1 MDKRPESPTS
11 SLQRYFNSIINV
23 SPTRTDFQ
31 GLIGVPY
38 QSPAVTPEASHVSL
52 QTSTAQADKPEPC
65 SLTVDRLVATEPDH
79 SIVMHTAQKKVSER
93 IGNAVPRNTRTRN
106 SSASVDKSDHF
117 NKHCD
122 GGSARKKLKGPN
134 GAASFDDRTKCS
146 NDCEENQE
154 TGTFR
159 LPENRSQ
166 SPMTAQENEHR
177 GDCTPRYNLRR
188 NRSSINLSQA
198 ARTSNPK
205 NKPTSVRRC
214 GKENIQTTADSNQ
227 KGEER
232 TKRSKSEHESK
243 RPASVSSS
251 SSSCSEGGAGP
262 LPLISRDLWNTTS
275 RKPSKPHR
283 HVENQAYP
291 KPDDSTSESPFEQF
305 MKDVYPELVK
315 KKSLWAKSG
324 VWKSP
329 LAVAGGGRLNGLVSY
344 HEKAPVEKRSLWSV
358 PKALSSGDSE
368 SDKGSAG
375 PSGRRAIKGA
385 SAFKCKVGLQQKGAD
400 IAKRLENSQH
410 EAGTRDVEPVYRET
424 RRSLVAEGEPRETQ
438 NRETR
443 ISKAPIVSDHNAE
456 NIKPRR
462 SFWDDSWKLS
472 SKTTYRD
479 RSPLAVLKVTKEV
492 TPPEAP
498 ATRIEPLNTT
508 DDEGEV
514 SWIQSLWKQ
523 RQAALAKAAAMRSV
537 KAPRTHRTYKISK
550 PPVLEKQNK
559 EPTEPPKG
567 VLQHEAKDAIMQT
580 SGHHH
585 EANTAVAQKDPQHEA
600 KDAVVQ
606 TSFIC
611 MVGKSIK
618 LDRTAKKHLRGAFH
632 ANEGDVAFL
641 DMSLQEAC
649 GDAPIMFG
657 HYISTCKATVG
668 IMRLGPNTEKP
679 MAANNEN
686 DMFLYALDTGVNITT
701 VGGTW
706 LLLSKGSTFYVP
718 RGLPFTLKNLGL
730 TISKILYILTEP
742 GEAGSVT

>member
-1 MDKRPESPTS
+1 MD
-11 SLQRYFNSIINV
+11 
-23 SPTRTDFQ
+23 
-31 GLIGVPY
+31 
-38 QSPAVTPEASHVSL
+38 
-52 QTSTAQADKPEPC
+52 
-65 SLTVDRLVATEPDH
+65 
-79 SIVMHTAQKKVSER
+79 TAQKKVSER
-93 IGNAVPRNTRTRN
+93 IGNAVPRNTRTCN
-106 SSASVDKSDHF
+106 SSACVDKSDHF
-117 NKHCD
+117 NKQSH

-146 NDCEENQE
+146 SDCDENQE

-166 SPMTAQENEHR
+166 SPTTVQENEYL
-177 GDCTPRYNLRR
+177 GNSTPHYNLRR

-205 NKPTSVRRC
+205 KKPTSAHRR
-214 GKENIQTTADSNQ
+214 GKENVQTTADSNQ

-232 TKRSKSEHESK
+232 IKRSKSEHESK

-251 SSSCSEGGAGP
+251 SSSCSDGGAGP
-262 LPLISRDLWNTTS
+262 VPLISRDLWNTTS
-275 RKPSKPHR
+275 RKPSKPRR
-283 HVENQAYP
+283 HVENQANP
-291 KPDDSTSESPFEQF
+291 KPDYSTSESPFEQF

-329 LAVAGGGRLNGLVSY
+329 FAVTGGARMNGLVAD
-344 HEKAPVEKRSLWSV
+344 HEKAPVEKRTLWSV

-385 SAFKCKVGLQQKGAD
+385 SAFKCEVGLQQKGAD

-410 EAGTRDVEPVYRET
+410 EAVLPGTRDVEPVYRET

-456 NIKPRR
+456 TIKPRR

-472 SKTTYRD
+472 SKATHRD
-479 RSPLAVLKVTKEV
+479 RSPLAVLKVTKEIM
-492 TPPEAP
+492 PPEAP
-498 ATRIEPLNTT
+498 TTRTEPLNTT
-508 DDEGEV
+508 DDDGEV

-550 PPVLEKQNK
+550 PPVLGKQSK
-559 EPTEPPKG
+559 EPAEPPKG
-567 VLQHEAKDAIMQT
+567 VLQHEAKDAIVQT
-580 SGHHH
+580 GDHHH

-632 ANEGDVAFL
+632 ASEDDVDFL
-641 DMSLQEAC
+641 DLSLQEAC
-649 GDAPIMFG
+649 GDAPITFG
-657 HYISTCKATVG
+657 HYVSTGKATVG

-701 VGGTW
+701 IGGTW
-706 LLLSKGSTFYVP
+706 LLLSKGCTFYVP